1 MCSLPVSYCAAIA
14 AATTM
19 AIGHRIALLGWHAM
33 YINTRMARVM
43 VTVNI
48 MDAAVTAMETTV
60 VLGRRVLCIVS
71 IAVEIADVTIAS
83 FAVGA
88 AN

>member
-1 MCSLPVSYCAAIA
+1 
-14 AATTM
+14 
-19 AIGHRIALLGWHAM
+19 M

-60 VLGRRVLCIVS
+60 VLGRRVLCIVN